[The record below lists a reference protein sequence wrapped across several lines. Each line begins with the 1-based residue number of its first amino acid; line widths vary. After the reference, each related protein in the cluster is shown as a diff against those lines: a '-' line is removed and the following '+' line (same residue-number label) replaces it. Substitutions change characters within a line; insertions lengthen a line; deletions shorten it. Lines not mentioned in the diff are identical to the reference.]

1 MQSLRSLDVHAVIRE
16 RVPCKALFLILLQH
30 TTVLLGGLT
39 RCKSEQFFLDRKKF
53 DKALGL
59 VLEDE
64 ESFAYHEVHA
74 FPEDMDMWKER
85 ARKILDTYNSL
96 GKVAQQRLHDVLQHM
111 NGDLTSSSV
120 QHWCC
125 MLPCGDRCCPD
136 RAAALS
142 CCKRVLSKFF
152 ASGFQKPLL
161 YRFKHFEEAATYV
174 RLGYAVHAVLPR
186 VLQRLQAMTD
196 SVPEPAPD
204 QAVLADIDDVP
215 FRTTLLR
222 RPPQPKSASLF

>member
-1 MQSLRSLDVHAVIRE
+1 
-16 RVPCKALFLILLQH
+16 
-30 TTVLLGGLT
+30 
-39 RCKSEQFFLDRKKF
+39 
-53 DKALGL
+53 
-59 VLEDE
+59 
-64 ESFAYHEVHA
+64 
-74 FPEDMDMWKER
+74 MWKER
-85 ARKILDTYNSL
+85 ARKILDTYNAL
-96 GKVAQQRLHDVLQHM
+96 GKVA
-111 NGDLTSSSV
+111 